1 MDRKGA
7 KLDPQGLFQK
17 FCAGSCT
24 RIKAHN
30 NGIVVNILEVERS
43 THPKT
48 GWISRL
54 RKRGEFTNGSQISSF
69 RDWLDNPGKH

>member
-1 MDRKGA
+1 MDRKGT

-48 GWISRL
+48 EEE
-54 RKRGEFTNGSQISSF
+54 RGVYK
-69 RDWLDNPGKH
+69 WLPDFQF

>member
-1 MDRKGA
+1 MAKIRVRSKVSPTDLHFKGHWLQRMDRKGA

-30 NGIVVNILEVERS
+30 NGIVVNILQVERIN
-43 THPKT
+43 TP
-48 GWISRL
+48 
-54 RKRGEFTNGSQISSF
+54 
-69 RDWLDNPGKH
+69 